1 MIYLYMQRFH
11 LFLLVVTMT
20 YSGRALATRA
30 PCPEGSLH
38 GTGRRGST
46 RICIDFPWGFHR
58 QGYFFFFFF
67 FSISEGR
74 TRSHWE
80 WNVWGITA
88 LYIGQSDFL
97 NNCSTFFLPYY
108 IVYHFN
114 FLQVITWQI
123 SHAHK
128 ALVFF
133 CTTAINKG
141 LHAQQKKTKME
152 ESKHIKQA

>member
-58 QGYFFFFFF
+58 QGYFFFFFLA
-67 FSISEGR
+67 SLRVEQDLTENGMSE
-74 TRSHWE
+74 E
-80 WNVWGITA
+80 
-88 LYIGQSDFL
+88 L
-97 NNCSTFFLPYY
+97 LPC
-108 IVYHFN
+108 
-114 FLQVITWQI
+114 TWANQI
-123 SHAHK
+123 S
-128 ALVFF
+128 
-133 CTTAINKG
+133 
-141 LHAQQKKTKME
+141 
-152 ESKHIKQA
+152 